1 MCHPPLCLRYTPLS
15 RYYHA
20 TLSRLALLRAYC
32 GWVCVWVW
40 VWVRVRCCVQ
50 VKLVRMLDFDPRLS
64 LVSRTVSAAWS
75 ELAFF
80 MLSCGLIVF
89 GYGLAGSIIFGE
101 EHAEFW
107 DPPSAIGAHRTVGYV
122 SIYIYIVLAV
132 VVANA
137 MLLGNAPR

>member
-1 MCHPPLCLRYTPLS
+1 
-15 RYYHA
+15 
-20 TLSRLALLRAYC
+20 
-32 GWVCVWVW
+32 
-40 VWVRVRCCVQ
+40 
-50 VKLVRMLDFDPRLS
+50 MLDFDPRLS

-107 DPPSAIGAHRTVGYV
+107 DPPSAIGAYMYRRL
-122 SIYIYIVLAV
+122 SISIALAV

>member
-1 MCHPPLCLRYTPLS
+1 MGTRDGTLLMRYPLPATPPSCVPPPSVPTLHAIVTLLS
-15 RYYHA
+15 RNA
-20 TLSRLALLRAYC
+20 FTFGIAPCVLTDCACAC
-32 GWVCVWVW
+32 GCGVVVCM
-40 VWVRVRCCVQ
+40 Q

-107 DPPSAIGAHRTVGYV
+107 DPPSAIGAYCTVGY
-122 SIYIYIVLAV
+122 IYIYI
-132 VVANA
+132 
-137 MLLGNAPR
+137 